1 MDSSSLGF
9 IEDEHYTKEVNG
21 VLAEITTFRGEHCD
35 EVRVREVKSGRV
47 SLYRKGILQRAEV
60 RNDGING
67 SECTEYKRGKVCFYR
82 HLPPLRNTGDVR
94 CIQNC
99 KNGLQL
105 VVEGKGVIYR
115 GGFDNRESM
124 KREGRGMEFDKE
136 SGRVLRCGVWE
147 KDALIRIEK
156 EFESEDV
163 MIEYDITR
171 GCNRS
176 ALDCYPVYE
185 GGYVFD
191 EERCECVRD
200 GEGCEIDASTGVAV
214 REGRWERGEL
224 VDSVDLVNGWYVNTD
239 NINPFAW
246 GLSKHD
252 ECESANGVETTT
264 ELLVPSNCRND
275 PLETRFDVR
284 EWKNLNR
291 IAIGD
296 DCFGFVEEVKVIGA
310 EELKSMVIG
319 KRSFTKWKNGFGNNP
334 SRHFC
339 LQDCPSLT
347 ELKMGNYS
355 FSDYSRFR
363 VENLPSLEVL
373 EVGDWNNKTWCF
385 YWADLE
391 LRSVFASPL

>member
-1 MDSSSLGF
+1 
-9 IEDEHYTKEVNG
+9 
-21 VLAEITTFRGEHCD
+21 
-35 EVRVREVKSGRV
+35 
-47 SLYRKGILQRAEV
+47 
-60 RNDGING
+60 
-67 SECTEYKRGKVCFYR
+67 
-82 HLPPLRNTGDVR
+82 
-94 CIQNC
+94 
-99 KNGLQL
+99 
-105 VVEGKGVIYR
+105 
-115 GGFDNRESM
+115 
-124 KREGRGMEFDKE
+124 MEFDKE

-363 VENLPSLEVL
+363 VENLTSLEVL
-373 EVGDWNNKTWCF
+373 EVGDWNNKSWCF

>member
-1 MDSSSLGF
+1 MDSIPLDT
-9 IEDEHYTKEVNG
+9 IEDAHYTKEVNG
-21 VLAEITTFRGEHCD
+21 VLVEIITFRGEHCD
-35 EVRVREVKSGRV
+35 EVRVKEVKSGRV
-47 SLYRKGILQRAEV
+47 SLYRKGILQRTESSA
-60 RNDGING
+60 DGMDRI
-67 SECTEYKRGKVCFYR
+67 ECTEYKRGKACFYR
-82 HLPPLRNTGDVR
+82 HLPPWRNTGDVR

-99 KNGLQL
+99 RNGLQL

-156 EFESEDV
+156 EFESENV
-163 MIEYDITR
+163 MIEYDITK

-185 GGYVFD
+185 GGYVMD
-191 EERCECVRD
+191 ENRGECVRH

-224 VDSVDLVNGWYVNTD
+224 VESVELVNGWYVNTM
-239 NINPFAW
+239 NQNPFTW

-252 ECESANGVETTT
+252 ECELSGVETAT

-275 PLETRFDVR
+275 PVETRFDVSG
-284 EWKNLNR
+284 WKKLDR

-296 DCFGFVEEVKVIGA
+296 DCFKFVEEVKVVGA
-310 EELKSMVIG
+310 DELKSVVIG

-334 SRHFC
+334 SRCFC
-339 LQDCPSLT
+339 LQNCSSLR
-347 ELKMGNYS
+347 ELKIGNYS
-355 FSDYSRFR
+355 FSDYTRFR

-373 EVGDWNNKTWCF
+373 EVGDWNDKSWCF

-391 LRSVFASPL
+391 LRSAFASPL

>member
-1 MDSSSLGF
+1 M
-9 IEDEHYTKEVNG
+9 
-21 VLAEITTFRGEHCD
+21 
-35 EVRVREVKSGRV
+35 
-47 SLYRKGILQRAEV
+47 
-60 RNDGING
+60 
-67 SECTEYKRGKVCFYR
+67 
-82 HLPPLRNTGDVR
+82 
-94 CIQNC
+94 
-99 KNGLQL
+99 
-105 VVEGKGVIYR
+105 
-115 GGFDNRESM
+115 
-124 KREGRGMEFDKE
+124 
-136 SGRVLRCGVWE
+136 
-147 KDALIRIEK
+147 
-156 EFESEDV
+156 
-163 MIEYDITR
+163 
-171 GCNRS
+171 
-176 ALDCYPVYE
+176 
-185 GGYVFD
+185 
-191 EERCECVRD
+191 RD

-239 NINPFAW
+239 SINPFAW

-363 VENLPSLEVL
+363 VENLTSLEVL
-373 EVGDWNNKTWCF
+373 EVGDWNNQSWCF